1 MNKQNATIS
10 ASHSVVVNAINAI
23 PLLSVEMKSVKVV
36 KKNASRP
43 QDVEHKPKQHVFQFS
58 SALNVIN
65 T

>member
-36 KKNASRP
+36 KKMHLVLKMLSTN
-43 QDVEHKPKQHVFQFS
+43 QNNMYFS
-58 SALNVIN
+58 LALR
-65 T
+65 

>member
-1 MNKQNATIS
+1 MNKQIATIS
-10 ASHSVVVNAINAI
+10 VSHSVIVNAMSAI

-43 QDVEHKPKQHVFQFS
+43 QDVECKPKQRVFQFS